1 MKEKK
6 YPQRVRNELRFREL
20 TVLRVERI
28 GEAFQRVVLGGE
40 ALEGFSSRGF
50 DDHTKLF
57 FPQAGSK
64 ITPPTVTDDGIV
76 WAEGV
81 RPQSRDYT
89 PLYNAERHE
98 LAYDFFIHDGG
109 VASQWAMEAK
119 AGDTLTIGGPRGSLV
134 VPEDYAWQL
143 YICDET
149 GMPALRR
156 RLEALRTLAQRPQV
170 TALVMVRDVADK
182 AYLAGFDEFNIEW
195 VSEYDAAAVAARLA
209 QLTVPPSDYFIWLTG
224 EGKVVKNLTDG
235 FVTDAIDPQLVR
247 SSAYWHAK

>member
-28 GEAFQRVVLGGE
+28 GNAFQRVVLGGE
-40 ALEGFSSRGF
+40 ALEGFSSLGF

-57 FPQAGSK
+57 FPQAGTK
-64 ITPPTVTDDGIV
+64 ITPPTITDEGIV
-76 WAEGV
+76 WADGV

-119 AGDTLTIGGPRGSLV
+119 AGDTLTLGGPRGSLV

-143 YICDET
+143 YVCDET

-195 VSEYDAAAVAARLA
+195 ISDYNAAVATRLA
-209 QLTVPPSDYFIWLTG
+209 QLTVPSSDYFIWLTG